1 MKKIIRLRTNASAPD
16 ALNGLHPVLAH
27 IYAARGVQ
35 SSNDLIRNLQGLH
48 APQLKGMEAALDLL
62 EVALKEKQRILV
74 VGDFDADGATSTVL
88 AVLVLRAMGA
98 VIDYLVPNRF
108 TYGYGLTP
116 EIVELAHATKTPYLI
131 VTVDNGISSL
141 EGGQCARDEGVGH
154 RSPPTGRCIA
164 GSGSHS

>member
-88 AVLVLRAMGA
+88 AVLVLLLGVREPERGPGERRVNPIRRENIGRLGAAYWWVVALGA
-98 VIDYLVPNRF
+98 VFTLARFSEAFLVLRAQQVGIPVALVP
-108 TYGYGLTP
+108 L
-116 EIVELAHATKTPYLI
+116 VM
-131 VTVDNGISSL
+131 
-141 EGGQCARDEGVGH
+141 VG
-154 RSPPTGRCIA
+154 ST
-164 GSGSHS
+164 